1 MPRFSVKYAP
11 EALEEIQDAI
21 DYYNK
26 ISDRLGSRFRQ
37 NILIAIKAAK
47 LNPTYNSIRYND
59 VRFAVVKKF
68 PYAAHYTIDQD
79 NHIVKIQ
86 AVLGFSQNPDANR
99 MSRF

>member
-37 NILIAIKAAK
+37 NLLIAIKAAK
-47 LNPTYNSIRYND
+47 LNPTYNSIRYDD
-59 VRFAVVKKF
+59 VRFALVKNF
-68 PYAAHYTIDQD
+68 LMLLI
-79 NHIVKIQ
+79 I
-86 AVLGFSQNPDANR
+86 L
-99 MSRF
+99 

>member
-21 DYYNK
+21 DYYKK

-37 NILIAIKAAK
+37 NLLIAIKAAK
-47 LNPTYNSIRYND
+47 LNPTYNSIRYGD

-68 PYAAHYTIDQD
+68 PYAVHYTIDHD

-86 AVLGFSQNPDANR
+86 AVLSFSQNPDTNW

>member
-37 NILIAIKAAK
+37 NLLIAIKAAK
-47 LNPTYNSIRYND
+47 LNPNYNSIRYDD
-59 VRFAVVKKF
+59 VRFAVVKKISLCCSLHYRSGQ
-68 PYAAHYTIDQD
+68 PYSKNTGG
-79 NHIVKIQ
+79 V
-86 AVLGFSQNPDANR
+86 
-99 MSRF
+99 RF